1 MEQQDPSGGH
11 SAPLSRQRLAD
22 LVVFEY
28 RARVMH
34 RLGVTAEWRGL
45 DWTDGAACASHDEAT
60 PQLCARCPVA
70 APCLAAAVAS
80 DDRAEWRGGLDRS
93 DRDCLWTGLE
103 RTYHDVCDLELMRLD
118 ITRLPGRDVMPRHN
132 GHAQNGHRS

>member
-1 MEQQDPSGGH
+1 MEQQDPSGDD
-11 SAPLSRQRLAD
+11 SAPLSRQRLVD

-45 DWTDGAACASHDEAT
+45 DWTDDAACTGHDEAT

-80 DDRAEWRGGLDRS
+80 DDRADWRGGLDRS
-93 DRDCLWTGLE
+93 DRDCLWAGLE
-103 RTYHDVCDLELMRLD
+103 RTYRDVCDLELMRLD
-118 ITRLPGRDVMPRHN
+118 ITRLPRRDVMPRHN